1 MLEQVIKETLKP
13 KTIAIDHG
21 EYTTEVLAELGKV
34 GAYQDVAP
42 SISGQPLDLLASIQK
57 MAQVSEECMST
68 GFMMWAHLV
77 CCWYIENSD
86 NDWLKENVLAKM
98 IAGEAFGAT
107 GLSNPMKYFAGIEE
121 LKLNAVETEDGYIIN
136 GTLPWV
142 SNLAPESS
150 AHFFGSVFHVVDEQG
165 EVLRDVMAIIP
176 CDLPGFTLKQQVEFV
191 GMEGTGTY
199 AMFFKD
205 AFLPKKY
212 LLADPVKPYL
222 QRIKS
227 GFVLLQTGMAAG
239 VIQGMINDMHK
250 SNLSLS
256 AINQYLDDKPEELQE
271 ELDDAL
277 ELISELAANI
287 YTPGDDFFR
296 TILEARL
303 LGAEICKRAADSV
316 MQHAGAK
323 GYIVDSTAQRKWR
336 EAYFVILVTPSIKHL
351 RKEIQRLQVGLEI
364 AA

>member
-1 MLEQVIKETLKP
+1 MIEQVIQNTLKP
-13 KTIAIDHG
+13 LTIEIDHG
-21 EYTTEVLAELGKV
+21 KYTTEVLAELGKA
-34 GAYQDVAP
+34 GAYSEVAP
-42 SISGQPLDLLASIQK
+42 SVSQQPLELFQTISK
-57 MAQVSEECMST
+57 MAKVSEECMST
-68 GFMMWAHLV
+68 GFMMWAHVV

-86 NDWLKENVLAKM
+86 NPWLKQNVLPKM
-98 IAGEAFGAT
+98 INGEAFGAT
-107 GLSNPMKYFAGIEE
+107 SLSNPMKYFAGIEP
-121 LKLNAVETEDGYIIN
+121 LKLSAVETEDGYIIN

-150 AHFFGSVFHVVDEQG
+150 EHFFGSVFHVVDEQG

-176 CDLPGFTLKQQVEFV
+176 CDLEGFSLKQQVEFV

-222 QRIKS
+222 QKIKA

-239 VIQGMINDMHK
+239 VIQGAINDMKK

-256 AINQYLDDKPEELQE
+256 AINQFLDNTPEELQE

-277 ELISELAANI
+277 ELIEQLSQDI
-287 YTPGDDFFR
+287 YTPGDEFFR
-296 TILEARL
+296 SVLEARL

-323 GYIVDSTAQRKWR
+323 GYIVDATAQRKWR

-351 RKEIQRLQVGLEI
+351 RKEIQRLEVGLE

>member
-1 MLEQVIKETLKP
+1 MIEDVINQTLKP
-13 KTIAIDHG
+13 LTIDIDHG
-21 EYTTEVLAELGKV
+21 KYTTEVLAELGKA
-34 GAYQDVAP
+34 GAYRDLSPTVTE
-42 SISGQPLDLLASIQK
+42 GELDLFKTIEN
-57 MAQVSEECMST
+57 MAMVSEECMST
-68 GFMMWAHLV
+68 GFMMWAHAV
-77 CCWYIENSD
+77 CCWYIENSE
-86 NDWLKENVLAKM
+86 NPWLKENVLPKL
-98 IAGEAFGAT
+98 ISGEAFGAT
-107 GLSNPMKYFAGIEE
+107 SLSNPMKYFAGIEP
-121 LKLNAVETEDGYIIN
+121 LKLNAVETDDGYIIN

-150 AHFFGSVFHVVDEQG
+150 EHFFGSVFHVVNEQG
-165 EVLRDVMAIIP
+165 ERLRDVMAIIP
-176 CDLPGFTLKQQVEFV
+176 CDLEGFSLKQQVEFV

-199 AMFFKD
+199 AMFFKN

-212 LLADPVKPYL
+212 LLADPVQPYL
-222 QRIKS
+222 QKIKS

-256 AINQYLDDKPEELQE
+256 VINQYLDNKPEELQE
-271 ELDDAL
+271 ELEDAL
-277 ELISELAANI
+277 ALIKELADNI

-296 TILEARL
+296 SVLEARL
-303 LGAEICKRAADSV
+303 LGAEITKRAADSV

-323 GYIVDSTAQRKWR
+323 GYIVDATAQRKWR

-351 RKEIQRLQVGLEI
+351 RKEIQRLQVGLE

>member
-1 MLEQVIKETLKP
+1 MIEQVIQNTLKP
-13 KTIAIDHG
+13 LTIDIDHG
-21 EYTTEVLAELGKV
+21 TYTTEVLAELGKA
-34 GAYQDVAP
+34 GAYTEIAP
-42 SISGQPLDLLASIQK
+42 SVSGGDLDLFKIIQN

-68 GFMMWAHLV
+68 GFMMWAHVV
-77 CCWYIENSD
+77 CCWYIENSQ
-86 NDWLKENVLAKM
+86 NDWLKQNILPKM
-98 IAGEAFGAT
+98 ISGEAFGAT
-107 GLSNPMKYFAGIEE
+107 SLSNPMKYFAGIEP

-142 SNLAPESS
+142 SNLAPDSS
-150 AHFFGSVFHVVDEQG
+150 EHFFGSVFHVANEQG
-165 EVLRDVMAIIP
+165 ETLRDVMAIIP
-176 CDLPGFTLKQQVEFV
+176 CDLEGFSLKQQVEFV

-212 LLADPVKPYL
+212 LLADPVQPYL
-222 QRIKS
+222 QKIKS

-256 AINQYLDDKPEELQE
+256 AINQFLDNKPEELQE

-277 ELISELAANI
+277 AMIAKQSSEI

-296 TILEARL
+296 GILEARL

-323 GYIVDSTAQRKWR
+323 GYIVDAAAQRKWR

-351 RKEIQRLQVGLEI
+351 RKEIQRLEVGL
-364 AA
+364 AAA

>member
-1 MLEQVIKETLKP
+1 MLSQVIEKTLKP
-13 KTIAIDHG
+13 LTLSIDHG
-21 EYTTEVLAELGKV
+21 EYTTEVLAELGKA
-34 GAYQDVAP
+34 GAYTEIAP
-42 SISGQPLDLLASIQK
+42 SVSGTELDLFKTIQN

-68 GFMMWAHLV
+68 GFMMWAHVV

-86 NDWLKENVLAKM
+86 NPWLKENILPKM
-98 IAGEAFGAT
+98 INGEAFGAT
-107 GLSNPMKYFAGIEE
+107 SLSNPMKYFAGIEP
-121 LKLNAVETEDGYIIN
+121 LKLSAVETEDGYIIN
-136 GTLPWV
+136 GSLPWV
-142 SNLAPESS
+142 SNLAPDSS
-150 AHFFGSVFHVVDEQG
+150 EHFFGSVFHVVDEEG
-165 EVLRDVMAIIP
+165 NTLRDVMAIIP
-176 CDLPGFTLKQQVEFV
+176 CDLEGFTLKQQVEFV

-222 QRIKS
+222 QKIKA

-256 AINQYLDDKPEELQE
+256 AINQYLDNKPEELQE

-277 ELISELAANI
+277 ELIEQLAGQI

-303 LGAEICKRAADSV
+303 LGAEITKRSADSV

-323 GYIVDSTAQRKWR
+323 GYIVDATAQRKWR

-351 RKEIQRLQVGLEI
+351 RKEIQRLEVGLE

>member
-1 MLEQVIKETLKP
+1 MLSEVIEKTLKP
-13 KTIAIDHG
+13 LTLAIDHG
-21 EYTTEVLAELGKV
+21 QYTTEVLAELGKAD
-34 GAYQDVAP
+34 AYRDLAP
-42 SISGQPLDLLASIQK
+42 SQNHGKLDLFKTITN
-57 MAQVSEECMST
+57 MAEVSEECMST
-68 GFMMWAHLV
+68 GFMMWAHAV
-77 CCWYIENSD
+77 CCWYIENSE
-86 NDWLKENVLAKM
+86 NDWLKDNVLPKLLS
-98 IAGEAFGAT
+98 GEAFGAT
-107 GLSNPMKYFAGIEE
+107 GLSNPMKYFAGIES
-121 LKLNAVETEDGYIIN
+121 LKLSAVETPDGYIIN
-136 GTLPWV
+136 GALPWV
-142 SNLAPESS
+142 SNLAPESDV
-150 AHFFGSVFHVVDEQG
+150 HFFGSVFHVVDEAG

-176 CDLPGFTLKQQVEFV
+176 CDLEGFTLKQQVEFV

-239 VIQGMINDMHK
+239 VIQGMINEMHK

-256 AINQYLDDKPEELQE
+256 AINQYLDNKPEELQQ

-277 ELISELAANI
+277 QIIKQQAENI

-296 TILEARL
+296 SVLESRL
-303 LGAEICKRAADSV
+303 LGAEITKRAADSV

-323 GYIVDSTAQRKWR
+323 GYIVDSAAQRKWR

-351 RKEIQRLQVGLEI
+351 RKEIQRLQVDLEV

>member
-1 MLEQVIKETLKP
+1 MIEHVIQNTLKP
-13 KTIAIDHG
+13 LTLAIDHG
-21 EYTTEVLAELGKV
+21 KYTTEVLAALGKV
-34 GAYQDVAP
+34 GAYRDIAP
-42 SISGQPLDLLASIQK
+42 SVTGTPLNLFQTIK
-57 MAQVSEECMST
+57 NMAEVSEECMST
-68 GFMMWAHLV
+68 GFMMWAHVV

-86 NDWLKENVLAKM
+86 NPWLKENVLPKM
-98 IAGEAFGAT
+98 ISGEAFGAT
-107 GLSNPMKYFAGIEE
+107 SLSNPMKYFAGIEP
-121 LKLNAVETEDGYIIN
+121 LKLSAVETEDGYIIN

-150 AHFFGSVFHVVDEQG
+150 QHFFGSVFHVTDQQG

-176 CDLPGFTLKQQVEFV
+176 CDLEGFSLKQQVEFV

-222 QRIKS
+222 QKIKS

-239 VIQGMINDMHK
+239 VIQGMINDMNK

-271 ELDDAL
+271 ELNDAL
-277 ELISELAANI
+277 ELIQSQANEI

-296 TILEARL
+296 GILEARL

-323 GYIVDSTAQRKWR
+323 GYIVDATAQRKWR

-351 RKEIQRLQVGLEI
+351 RKEIKRLEVGLE